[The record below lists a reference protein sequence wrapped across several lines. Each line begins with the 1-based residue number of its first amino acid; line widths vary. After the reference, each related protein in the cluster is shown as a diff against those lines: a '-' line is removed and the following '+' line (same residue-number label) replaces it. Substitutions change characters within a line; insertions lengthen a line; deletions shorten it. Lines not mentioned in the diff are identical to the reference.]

1 MTLGCSAV
9 TDLSVKLGTVAEL
22 HGAVRSRY
30 ESQFLGNRVSC
41 LHFLKGKNSNNC
53 MNKIWS
59 QNFDSGSDSETGRV

>member
-30 ESQFLGNRVSC
+30 ESWIQFLGNQSDTIKLQKQDSRVGFS
-41 LHFLKGKNSNNC
+41 
-53 MNKIWS
+53 
-59 QNFDSGSDSETGRV
+59 